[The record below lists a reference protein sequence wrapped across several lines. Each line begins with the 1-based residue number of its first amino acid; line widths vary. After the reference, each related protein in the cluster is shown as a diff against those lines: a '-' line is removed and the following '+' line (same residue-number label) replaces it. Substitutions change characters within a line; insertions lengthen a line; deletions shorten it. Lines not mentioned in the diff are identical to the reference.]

1 MKNTTNVF
9 LKGMTSDMHPLT
21 TSQQEYTDALNATLI
36 TFNGNEQMMQND
48 MGNTRIQDSK
58 TGNIM
63 GLREGFIPIGMK
75 EHGGIMYIASV
86 NNKGEGEIGIIPS
99 PVITYQPQDGQE
111 SEINFN
117 WIADNDESPI
127 FTICDK
133 ELNPEEIFVIDLQD
147 PIDKKIS
154 SLTKQRLYIPHLIAI
169 TPNGEKDI
177 TPQVAIESDHSKDNW
192 WFKTTISDIDLEVL
206 NQPVEKE
213 SDDSEIKL
221 VNFLSYPK
229 IQSGKL
235 GIKFTKENI
244 KEFNL
249 APNGKNEKLYPV
261 LQYIEEG
268 GKRHYYSVIYGVQY
282 KTDSQV
288 EIDKLQFSY
297 NIENSNQSGQSEDI
311 IIGRSQ
317 KIPKVLFTRIAPADF
332 YKSDYDTLMLDRF
345 PELKKLN
352 KGDIVRIT
360 SRDGTRQQTVTVIN
374 IYTNPNRIQFNDNL
388 ICASYAGQ
396 YIFYYNI
403 SRTVNKWG
411 QDIQYISKLK
421 YINWP
426 SSDTEYDND
435 SSELYVIDLGYD
447 FNKWINLK
455 IKYWYRDWNKPL
467 GEFTMNYNP
476 YYMDTLGQYIINRYW
491 KPHVFSNGKTEF
503 VQSRDIYGDI
513 QKQYIDIYTIKP
525 GEAIEKKTDLEN
537 PDISAGS
544 QYRNFTSDDSQLK
557 DLISGP
563 LRYEKTFKNLISNE
577 QQQLQLDSNTTYLR
591 QDGISSGIIYQTGK
605 LNKVYFSINIYE
617 LISPSQFY
625 NLTNTAAR
633 SPLTETGK
641 IVLDGTLEVYIDD
654 NTSPTYSNTVY
665 LQAYPYVNGTD
676 GSAFYKGRTP
686 RRDGWGIITEY
697 HDCNIDYSINNQSIS
712 LNNPIELSSDTKVK
726 LVFNIKSIK
735 TKTLQHFSKNREHNL
750 HVDIKDIRLRI
761 KTTFNGE
768 CTISVP
774 KLSECYVRPQVNAY
788 VAILSENNEVDECP
802 AYVDESNNWYPIKID
817 YSNNLL
823 KLPNQLHI
831 SNTPANGYYNPY
843 SRINTPSSFSLN
855 NLEYFRKSTDGI
867 NVVLKKDEFYLF
879 HNNESSISYLIN
891 GDLVENS
898 CIIHPENTQNYCIES
913 RKGSRVLRNNNF
925 YRSIG
930 IYKLIGDIKYNI
942 SQQPAYGILDLNN
955 LSIDGIDIKNC
966 CFQSVYC
973 YAEDTVSPSPQSYH
987 DCIYIDN
994 NYKGLKGFRCF
1005 PIPEYG
1011 YQDCGEIVDTS
1022 RSIRKN
1028 YVYEKNTSELY
1039 EDYNGNKIDFLKDE
1053 LGNEIRFRITQ
1064 QYTGDDVYPNNT

>member
-75 EHGGIMYIASV
+75 EHGGIIYIASV
-86 NNKGEGEIGIIPS
+86 NNKGEGEIGTIPS

-111 SEINFN
+111 SEIKFD
-117 WIADNDESPI
+117 WVADNDESPI

-147 PIDKKIS
+147 PINKKIS

-177 TPQVAIESDHSKDNW
+177 TPQVAIESDRSQDNW
-192 WFKTTISDIDLEVL
+192 WFKTAISNIDLEVL
-206 NQPVEKE
+206 NQPVEQE
-213 SDDSEIKL
+213 ADNSEIKL

-249 APNGKNEKLYPV
+249 APNGKNEKFYPV
-261 LQYIEEG
+261 LQYIEED

-282 KTDSQV
+282 KTDSAV

-311 IIGRSQ
+311 IIGQSQ
-317 KIPKVLFTRIAPADF
+317 KIDKVLFTVVTPADF
-332 YKSDYDTLMLDRF
+332 YEGHYDTLMLNRF
-345 PELKKLN
+345 PELKNLN
-352 KGDIVRIT
+352 KDDVVKIT
-360 SRDGTRQQTVTVIN
+360 SRDGTREQPVTVIN
-374 IYTNPNRIQFNDNL
+374 IYTDPNRIQFNDNL
-388 ICASYAGQ
+388 ICASDAGQ
-396 YIFYYNI
+396 YNFYYKI

-421 YINWP
+421 YTNWP
-426 SSDTEYDND
+426 SSDTEYNND
-435 SSELYVIDLGYD
+435 FSELYVIDLGYE

-455 IKYWYRDWNKPL
+455 IKYWYKDWNKPL
-467 GEFTMNYNP
+467 GEFTMSYNP

-491 KPHVFSNGKTEF
+491 KPHVFSNEKTEF

-513 QKQYIDIYTIKP
+513 QGEYIKLYKVKP
-525 GEAIEKKTDLEN
+525 GGEETEIKTDPKN

-563 LRYEKTFKNLISNE
+563 LTYEKTFENLISNE
-577 QQQLQLDSNTTYLR
+577 QQQLQLNSNTTYLR
-591 QDGISSGIIYQTGK
+591 QDGISFGSIGQTGEI
-605 LNKVYFSINIYE
+605 NRVYFSINIYE
-617 LISPSQFY
+617 LISSSSFY
-625 NLTNTAAR
+625 NLTNTSAR
-633 SPLTETGK
+633 SPLKETGK
-641 IVLDGTLEVYIDD
+641 IVLNIELQVYVDDDANPKQSKIFDLE
-654 NTSPTYSNTVY
+654 
-665 LQAYPYVNGTD
+665 AYPYVNGT
-676 GSAFYKGRTP
+676 GESVFYKGRTP
-686 RRDGWGIITEY
+686 RYDNLMRITEY
-697 HDCNIDYSINNQSIS
+697 HDCNIDYSINNQSVS
-712 LNNPIELSSDTKVK
+712 LNNPIELTSNSKVK

-735 TKTLQHFSKNREHNL
+735 TKTLQHFSNNREHNL
-750 HVDIKDIRLRI
+750 HVDIKDLCLRI
-761 KTTFNGE
+761 KTKLAGE
-768 CTISVP
+768 YIISVP
-774 KLSECYVRPQVNAY
+774 KLSECYVRPQVDAY
-788 VAILSENNEVDECP
+788 VAILSENNQVDKCP
-802 AYVDESNNWYPIKID
+802 AYVDENNNWYPIKID
-817 YSNNLL
+817 YFNNLL
-823 KLPNQLHI
+823 NLPNELYINH
-831 SNTPANGYYNPY
+831 TPANGYYNQ
-843 SRINTPSSFSLN
+843 STIGNAPSSFSLN
-855 NLEYFRKSTDGI
+855 NLEYFRKSADGI
-867 NVVLKKDEFYLF
+867 NVILKKDEFYLF
-879 HNNESSISYLIN
+879 HSNESSIEYLIN
-891 GDLVENS
+891 GNSVENS
-898 CIIHPENTQNYCIES
+898 CIIHPKNTQNYCIES
-913 RKGSRVLRNNNF
+913 AGNNNL

-930 IYKLIGDIKYNI
+930 IYKLIGDVKYNA
-942 SQQPAYGILDLNN
+942 SQYIPYGILNLKN
-955 LSIDGIDIKNC
+955 LSIDGIDIKNQ

-973 YAEDTVSPSPQSYH
+973 YAEDATNIDTKQSYD
-987 DCIYIDN
+987 DCIYIN
-994 NYKGLKGFRCF
+994 NSYGGSKGFRCF
-1005 PIPEYG
+1005 PVPEYG
-1011 YQDCGEIVDTS
+1011 YQDCGEIVDSS
-1022 RSIRKN
+1022 RLIRKN

-1064 QYTGDDVYPNNT
+1064 QYTGDSVYPNNT